1 MTLKPIDDELP
12 KGVTF
17 TRLKGGVRL
26 QIDGKISECSR
37 HESEW
42 LNKCEAL
49 AQLKLI
55 HKFPEPIAR
64 EIKENHIVSS
74 FKRSITEKRKD
85 TLRQKADALSHVSD
99 MLDEVKTAIKQLAN
113 ELNK

>member
-1 MTLKPIDDELP
+1 MLKQIDDELP
-12 KGVTF
+12 EGVIF
-17 TRLKGGVRL
+17 TKLKHGVRL
-26 QIDGKISECSR
+26 EIEGKISECSR

-49 AQLKLI
+49 TQLKLI

-85 TLRQKADALSHVSD
+85 TLRQQGAALSHVSS
-99 MLDEVKTAIKQLAN
+99 MVDELKQAIKEIEN